1 MRGVL
6 IFFILLI
13 SLHTV
18 TATTLLV
25 DPTRIINT
33 SLTPGSKFT
42 VNVNVSDV
50 IDLASYQFKLSFNNS
65 ILNATVITS
74 INKIWQC
81 YNHNID
87 NSNGIIQVDCE
98 LDGPLNGN
106 VKLEAINFSV
116 IGIGESNLHLN
127 ETLLGDSQGMPMTH
141 DINDGFFSN
150 KPSGT
155 CVKSNPTVTLSPQ
168 LQSGIPGSIFYN
180 TVNVINND
188 NNYCD
193 SSIFSLAYQCP
204 STWSCS
210 LNKNSIL
217 IYPQLNDSSTILTI
231 NSSVSA
237 TLGNYT
243 VNITAT
249 NNSYTNKSSTNI
261 TIISLGN
268 KTTITAGA
276 DSYTV
281 ERYQNTTLW
290 CDYRNATSNSE
301 ILGANVEF
309 QVIIN
314 STYTINYTGIY
325 NTTNN
330 VYEYSYNSTYPG
342 WDAVRCNASATNY
355 EYNFATF
362 SLVTCGISP
371 QLTLSP
377 AYQSGNVGSAL
388 NYTVE
393 VYDADVPGICGNS
406 TYNLSVKGLPTG
418 WDYSFFSNIFNLDAA
433 TSNST
438 NLTLTSSAL
447 ASSGNYT
454 INVTATNIKNNI
466 YETIGSIIY
475 NVTGGLVSST
485 TTSTITIQPPRW
497 GPTYDHTPSSP
508 NVGQDVTISVDWFS
522 DSSLNSVIIYENSS
536 GSYQT
541 HVCNLNT
548 HQCSGEE
555 IILRTNVLPSIILVL
570 SGSLTFIA
578 VKLKKLKKLNKV
590 MLYFVCI
597 IVIIIVI
604 SVFMFPKISKNISNL
619 SRLGIFQI
627 LGGPTTFTHLI
638 PGSQLNTPGMVVGY
652 YSFANDSAGN
662 YNMTNMTVPIKTF
675 IVQAASTT
683 TTTITSTTTTST
695 LTTTT
700 STTTTVPSNT
710 ETRLYLNGTEGNF
723 YYVNNTYANFTVWV
737 NVSGTVYLDTN
748 ITNWTTSSGNSPFTQ
763 IVQLNATQN
772 DTYYNITGYFIGNAT
787 HNASSQVHYAIV
799 YVTTTITTTIP
810 TTTISVVYH
819 GGGGGGGGGKITTT
833 TTTLTTT
840 LTTTSSSTTIKTTT
854 VYTTTTTI
862 SSCKSSGYSCESY
875 SDCCSAYCCNNVCS
889 DLQCAKKTELIKYI
903 IIIYALLLGIISGYY
918 LYLKEIKTNL
928 NKPKLTAPI
937 QEKIPSIPIENI
949 KKELTYLK
957 NIAQNLKKRGY
968 DVSGSEVELL
978 STEYYLKRNSP
989 DLAAS
994 HLEKAKE
1001 NLKNFFK

>member
-50 IDLASYQFKLSFNNS
+50 IDLASYQFKLSFNKTV
-65 ILNATVITS
+65 LNVTGVKS
-74 INKIWQC
+74 INPIWNC
-81 YNHNID
+81 YKYQIN
-87 NSNGIIQVDCE
+87 NSLGIVWIECV
-98 LDGPLNGN
+98 LDGSLNEN
-106 VKLEAINFSV
+106 AKLEAINFSV
-116 IGIGESNLHLN
+116 IGTGESNLNLYG
-127 ETLLGDSQGMPMTH
+127 TLLGDSQGTEISH
-141 DINDGFFSN
+141 GIRNGFFSN
-150 KPSGT
+150 NPTGS
-155 CVKSNPTVTLSPQ
+155 CIKSNPNVTLSPS
-168 LQSGIPGSIFYN
+168 LQNGSAGSLFYN

-261 TIISLGN
+261 TIISLEN

-276 DSYTV
+276 DPYTV

-433 TSNST
+433 ASNST

-454 INVTATNIKNNI
+454 INVTVTNLNNSN
-466 YETIGSIIY
+466 YKSINSLIY
-475 NVTGGLVSST
+475 NISGG
-485 TTSTITIQPPRW
+485 
-497 GPTYDHTPSSP
+497 
-508 NVGQDVTISVDWFS
+508 
-522 DSSLNSVIIYENSS
+522 
-536 GSYQT
+536 
-541 HVCNLNT
+541 
-548 HQCSGEE
+548 
-555 IILRTNVLPSIILVL
+555 
-570 SGSLTFIA
+570 
-578 VKLKKLKKLNKV
+578 
-590 MLYFVCI
+590 
-597 IVIIIVI
+597 
-604 SVFMFPKISKNISNL
+604 
-619 SRLGIFQI
+619 
-627 LGGPTTFTHLI
+627 
-638 PGSQLNTPGMVVGY
+638 
-652 YSFANDSAGN
+652 
-662 YNMTNMTVPIKTF
+662 
-675 IVQAASTT
+675 
-683 TTTITSTTTTST
+683 STTTTST
-695 LTTTT
+695 TSTSTTIPKNYLQINGTTFTQPQAINITGWCDDLSKTTYIYKNVSSKNPDFLMQKGIGKQYNISLSSAWNAVWWNISVNSTDNKTLEWRTFRIVSTSTSTTSTISTSTTSISTTSTTSTTSTSTSSTTT
-700 STTTTVPSNT
+700 STTTTTIPRNT
-710 ETRLYLNGTEGNF
+710 DTRLYLNETEGDF
-723 YYVNNTYANFTVWV
+723 YYLNNTYANFTVWV
-737 NVSGTVYLDTN
+737 NASGIVYISTN
-748 ITNWTTSSGNSPFTQ
+748 ITGWTILYGSSPFIQ
-763 IVQLNATQN
+763 IVQLNSTQN
-772 DTYYNITGYFIGNAT
+772 NTYYNITGYFPGNAT
-787 HNASSQVHYAIV
+787 HDPTSQMHYAIV
-799 YVTTTITTTIP
+799 YVSTTVATTTIETTTINQ
-810 TTTISVVYH
+810 
-819 GGGGGGGGGKITTT
+819 GGGGGGDKKTTTTIIYNATTTVKTNTTT
-833 TTTLTTT
+833 TTVLTNMTI
-840 LTTTSSSTTIKTTT
+840 STIKSC
-854 VYTTTTTI
+854 I
-862 SSCKSSGYSCESY
+862 STGSICT
-875 SDCCSAYCCNNVCS
+875 SDSECCSLYCCNNVCS

-978 STEYYLKRNSP
+978 STEYYLKRNSS